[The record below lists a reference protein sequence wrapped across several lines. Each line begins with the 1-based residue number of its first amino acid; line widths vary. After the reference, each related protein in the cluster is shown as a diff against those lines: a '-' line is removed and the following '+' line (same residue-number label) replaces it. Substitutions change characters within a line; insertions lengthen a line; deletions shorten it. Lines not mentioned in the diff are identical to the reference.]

1 MKQWIARRE
10 KRKGKYE
17 SEKGKY
23 NNVFRNVNYIKSKE
37 NKKPASVAFFTCIY
51 YTLGN
56 LKRNKISVKINQQGC
71 NGESHAFGRLSL
83 LRGITPIFAG
93 LKHTG
98 LSSPL
103 Y

>member
-1 MKQWIARRE
+1 MIIGYISSAIQ
-10 KRKGKYE
+10 KGFQFYT
-17 SEKGKY
+17 
-23 NNVFRNVNYIKSKE
+23 I
-37 NKKPASVAFFTCIY
+37 

-56 LKRNKISVKINQQGC
+56 LKRNKKSVKINQQGC

>member
-1 MKQWIARRE
+1 M
-10 KRKGKYE
+10 
-17 SEKGKY
+17 
-23 NNVFRNVNYIKSKE
+23 
-37 NKKPASVAFFTCIY
+37 
-51 YTLGN
+51 
-56 LKRNKISVKINQQGC
+56 SVKNQQGC

>member
-1 MKQWIARRE
+1 ML
-10 KRKGKYE
+10 YD
-17 SEKGKY
+17 
-23 NNVFRNVNYIKSKE
+23 
-37 NKKPASVAFFTCIY
+37 

-56 LKRNKISVKINQQGC
+56 LKRRFHDIKKNQVS
-71 NGESHAFGRLSL
+71 NGESHAFARLSL
-83 LRGITPIFAG
+83 LRGFTAIFSG

>member
-37 NKKPASVAFFTCIY
+37 NKKKPASVAFFTCIY
-51 YTLGN
+51 YNNDTCR
-56 LKRNKISVKINQQGC
+56 KY
-71 NGESHAFGRLSL
+71 E
-83 LRGITPIFAG
+83 
-93 LKHTG
+93 
-98 LSSPL
+98 
-103 Y
+103 